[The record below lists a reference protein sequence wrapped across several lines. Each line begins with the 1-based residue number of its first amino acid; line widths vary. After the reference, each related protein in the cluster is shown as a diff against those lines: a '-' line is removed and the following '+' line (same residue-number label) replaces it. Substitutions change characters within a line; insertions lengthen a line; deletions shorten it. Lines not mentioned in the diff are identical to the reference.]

1 MNLDG
6 VTLVGWILA
15 TVAFAGLYG
24 AVRNETWLSVL
35 MRVADPTLTPVKIR
49 P

>member
-1 MNLDG
+1 MIDG
-6 VTLVGWILA
+6 ATLVGWILA

-35 MRVADPTLTPVKIR
+35 RRTINPSATAVTID
-49 P
+49 